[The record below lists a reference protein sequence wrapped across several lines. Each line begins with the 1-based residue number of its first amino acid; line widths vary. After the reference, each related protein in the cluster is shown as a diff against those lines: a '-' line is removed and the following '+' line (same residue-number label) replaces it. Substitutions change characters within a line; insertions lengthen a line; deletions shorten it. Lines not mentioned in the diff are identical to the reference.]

1 MIRQP
6 SEEVHE
12 VKRYALGDIG
22 QDDKYKMHGS

>member
-6 SEEVHE
+6 SEEVH
-12 VKRYALGDIG
+12 VVRHYALEGIG